1 MKYWAH
7 AFKILG
13 LLFCSLEEQSGRH
26 SSKSKGSSSGK
37 NEIMDMTLPEIP
49 KFTTQLSTY
58 SNISANF
65 EDGMLLSLSSSTG
78 NVKDE
83 SQSAIL
89 QVISSIAKEIS
100 EVVSQTSSSAAPALK
115 SPKGKRGKKEDELKI
130 QEELERQQQKEEFM
144 KRLTQRKKEIVDA
157 VCENERKKNLYVTT
171 PDGLHVSFHHDLI
184 IENFEQLESAEKS
197 FYLKQYRLTNTLPE
211 ETLEN
216 LDKVDEKYQCITDAG
231 HVVKV

>member
-1 MKYWAH
+1 MKYWAY

-89 QVISSIAKEIS
+89 RVISSIAKEIS

-115 SPKGKRGKKEDELKI
+115 SP
-130 QEELERQQQKEEFM
+130 
-144 KRLTQRKKEIVDA
+144 
-157 VCENERKKNLYVTT
+157 
-171 PDGLHVSFHHDLI
+171 
-184 IENFEQLESAEKS
+184 
-197 FYLKQYRLTNTLPE
+197 
-211 ETLEN
+211 
-216 LDKVDEKYQCITDAG
+216 
-231 HVVKV
+231 